1 MGKKKKSFE
10 ELMQELEATITQLE
24 GGDLPLEKSLEEY
37 EKGIAALRQCREILE
52 QAEKRIQLLL
62 KDEKGELQGKDFKPE
77 PEGT

>member
-1 MGKKKKSFE
+1 MGKEKKSFE
-10 ELMQELEATITQLE
+10 ALMQELEATIAQLE
-24 GGDLPLEKSLEEY
+24 GGDLPLEKSLEKY

-62 KDEKGELQGKDFKPE
+62 KDEKGELQGKDFEPE